1 METSA
6 QSEQVLELGRRLV
19 KELGLDDSTDTL
31 GRWMAH
37 HLSDL
42 ILRAETAV
50 GNEKRTAQ
58 SEAFDA
64 ILAIWRHRSELPD
77 GKRPFEDLEPIIRA
91 VESLDPEDRTPRY
104 FRPARPPRGEAGTTP
119 EQEKWLETVEG
130 LDYSAKVLIGYCL
143 EEAAGAAVDKAQ
155 EWVKQAEGISDAGA
169 PEIAIRVVSSPWDLE
184 KEPDPNAKQRKLLS
198 DRVKRLR
205 AFIGVAESVAEVLSE
220 RLAGLPPA
228 PADTPER
235 IVLSEPPP
243 LEDPFEG
250 D

>member
-1 METSA
+1 MEISA
-6 QSEQVLELGRRLV
+6 QSEQILELGRRLV
-19 KELGLDDSTDTL
+19 KELGLDNSTDTL

-42 ILRAETAV
+42 ILRAETAI

-58 SEAFDA
+58 NEAFDA

-77 GKRPFEDLEPIIRA
+77 GKRPFEDLEPIIRT
-91 VESLDPEDRTPRY
+91 VESLDPEDERPRY
-104 FRPARPPRGEAGTTP
+104 FRPARPPRGESGTTP
-119 EQEKWLETVEG
+119 EQEKWLEAVEG

-155 EWVKQAEGISDAGA
+155 EWIKLAEGIGDDGA
-169 PEIAIRVVSSPWDLE
+169 PEIAIRVVSSPWELE
-184 KEPDPNAKQRKLLS
+184 KAPDHNAQQRKLLT

-205 AFIGVAESVAEVLSE
+205 AFIGVAENVAEVLSE

-228 PADTPER
+228 PQDATER
-235 IVLSEPPP
+235 IVLSGPPS
-243 LEDPFEG
+243 LEDPFKG